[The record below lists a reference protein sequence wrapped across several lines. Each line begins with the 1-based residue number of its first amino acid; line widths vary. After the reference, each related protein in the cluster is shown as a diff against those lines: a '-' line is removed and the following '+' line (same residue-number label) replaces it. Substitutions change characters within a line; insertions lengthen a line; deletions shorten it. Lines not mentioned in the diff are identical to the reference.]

1 MYIWILL
8 ATFMIALSFLNLSPR
23 QDKQSVFS
31 EIKAASHINR
41 FRAEHVAATRTMEC
55 ELLYN
60 GSRYSSEYLISP
72 DLNVGYTSVSNNLP
86 LGYDTT
92 VNIGE
97 VFHYAYCFKKPIS
110 DEAELSTNC
119 GSSEDR
125 YVISF
130 VQLPAR
136 WISKEETKIKIGNVE
151 DSVITPLPAYT
162 NFLAKELTGVKN
174 TGWLWCGSDS
184 KCHLAGRATLQT
196 INYVETSGN
205 DKSNVMKYVKFTFPK
220 AILDNTNFKN
230 KCNSGLPCL
239 FAFDKLHNSDKNMHC
254 KNLMR
259 ANTGI

>member
-136 WISKEETKIKIGNVE
+136 WISKEETKIKIGDVE
-151 DSVITPLPAYT
+151 DSVITPLPDSVIRTVSHPKLLSSPVFTAV
-162 NFLAKELTGVKN
+162 FLLETVAVAFAV
-174 TGWLWCGSDS
+174 SF
-184 KCHLAGRATLQT
+184 AF
-196 INYVETSGN
+196 TSG
-205 DKSNVMKYVKFTFPK
+205 VLV
-220 AILDNTNFKN
+220 AGV
-230 KCNSGLPCL
+230 SG
-239 FAFDKLHNSDKNMHC
+239 FVSVFSVGSAFGCSGSLLSV
-254 KNLMR
+254 
-259 ANTGI
+259 AGITTWIRSM